1 MNGQHAIRHRRL
13 DVAVPTVAGQ
23 RDAKLEL
30 ADSSGTAAE
39 QTLALALLHLARYHQ
54 LVAVQLDV
62 DVLAS
67 HTRQLDFHDISA
79 VRLDDLG
86 RRQPRTITGEA
97 TEYPLRHALHL
108 A

>member
-30 ADSSGTAAE
+30 ADSSGPAAE
-39 QTLALALLHLARYHQ
+39 QTLALALLHLAGYHQ
-54 LVAVQLDV
+54 LVAAQLDV

-67 HTRQLDFHDISA
+67 HTRKLDFDHTSA
-79 VRLDDLG
+79 VGIDRPG
-86 RRQPRTITGEA
+86 RRQPATITGEA
-97 TEYPLRHALHL
+97 AQDRLRQ
-108 A
+108 